1 MEPDQALNL
10 LKDLND
16 FYDSIPLPKNRNVDL
31 DTLKG
36 KFSDLQSLKE
46 DLGHDQVYQNLVN
59 GMSQVISTL
68 ERFNPLSERSDD
80 EKSCNYSE
88 RGMNKAIPPILK
100 RVGQSLPVEWT
111 DKWGK
116 TCSISN
122 GYWGAK
128 NYRVMDALGYMFL
141 LKHGGDRLPENAE
154 PLFNDLVEIQHR
166 ESQLNGSV
174 ENNLPVNVKHYIRF
188 DDDQF
193 RQYTKLRMS
202 STEIKNLLLETSR
215 VEFKLTF
222 PVRLKSTGARENT
235 YLMNYYSRFFELGH
249 EDLIIKSNGVVLK
262 RRYQV
267 VFNTLLGELTVN
279 NLLAKFNDPIDVRL
293 YRLPYSAQIFYRR
306 ALSHNNISVIHYNLD
321 TIATL
326 IGLTDSNQRN
336 LAITFETNILG
347 PLKDYGFIDSYE
359 KITEDR
365 KIPKYSIKRSSH

>member
-36 KFSDLQSLKE
+36 KLADLQSLKE

-59 GMSQVISTL
+59 GMSQVIATL
-68 ERFNPLSERSDD
+68 ERFDFLSGRSDD

-88 RGMNKAIPPILK
+88 RGMNKTIPPILK
-100 RVGQSLPVEWT
+100 RVGRSLPVEWT
-111 DKWGK
+111 DKWGH

-154 PLFNDLVEIQHR
+154 PLFNDLVEIQQR
-166 ESQLNGSV
+166 ESQLNGCA
-174 ENNLPVNVKHYIRF
+174 ENVLTGNIKHYIRF
-188 DDDQF
+188 DDDHF
-193 RQYTKLRMS
+193 RQYTGLRMS

-222 PVRLKSTGARENT
+222 PVRCKATGAKENT
-235 YLMNYYSRFFELGH
+235 HLMNYYSRFFELGY
-249 EDLIIKSNGVVLK
+249 EDLIIKSNGIVLK
-262 RRYQV
+262 RRYRV

-293 YRLPYSAQIFYRR
+293 YLLPDSAQIFYRR
-306 ALSHNNISVIHYNLD
+306 ALSHNNIPVIHYNLD
-321 TIATL
+321 TIASL
-326 IGLTDSNQRN
+326 IGLTDSNLRN

-347 PLKDYGFIDSYE
+347 PLKDSGFIDSYE
-359 KITEDR
+359 KVTEHR
-365 KIPKYSIKRSSH
+365 KIPKYSIRRSST